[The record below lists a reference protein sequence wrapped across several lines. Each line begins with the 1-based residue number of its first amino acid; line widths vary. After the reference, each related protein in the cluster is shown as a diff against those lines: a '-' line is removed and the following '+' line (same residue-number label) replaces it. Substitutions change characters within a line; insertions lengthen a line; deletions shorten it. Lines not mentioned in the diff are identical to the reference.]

1 MSIPPTGPVPP
12 GAAPDSLSP
21 AGQSPGLAG
30 QPAVRGSEPAG
41 PLAAQSGQSSFVSE
55 LDAMLADADR
65 TLAERY
71 PGERAG
77 RQPVHTVYVPADR
90 FEPDLAAQWGRAAL
104 GALAECAPGPAEF
117 GAAMDLPAGLAGQVL
132 PLIQAKLAAEPV
144 EDLRLDFEDGYGD
157 RGDAAE
163 DAAARAAAGA
173 LAAAVAAGT
182 APPFIGV
189 RCKSLEAATRRR
201 AVATLDLFLGELLS
215 REAWPA
221 GFVVTLPK
229 VSSADQVRAMVRL
242 CERLEQAHGLA
253 PGQLRF
259 EVQVETPQ
267 LVLGADG
274 AAEVARCVHAGG
286 RRLTGLHYGT
296 YDYSAALGIAAGHQ
310 SMDHLAADH
319 ARAVMQVAAAGTGVR
334 LSDGS
339 TNVLPAGDR
348 DHVIAAWRLHARLV
362 RRSLERGFYQ
372 GWDLHP
378 GHLVSR
384 YAAGYAFFRADLPA
398 AAARLKSYLDT
409 RHSSAAD
416 RSSAGRSGAASRAG
430 AGPGRTAG
438 TAGAAPGRTA
448 GTAGAAP
455 ARTAAPGAGR
465 AEEPATVRA
474 LAGYLAR
481 GLDCGAVSAAE
492 LAGLIGLRPAELY
505 ALCGRGAPSGP
516 DPSGSGPRGSDPRG
530 FDPTG
535 PDPRGLEP
543 SRPDPSGPERD
554 DHARS

>member
-1 MSIPPTGPVPP
+1 M
-12 GAAPDSLSP
+12 
-21 AGQSPGLAG
+21 
-30 QPAVRGSEPAG
+30 
-41 PLAAQSGQSSFVSE
+41 SE
-55 LDAMLADADR
+55 LDAMLAPADQA
-65 TLAERY
+65 LAEGY
-71 PGERAG
+71 PGERPG

-90 FEPDLAAQWGRAAL
+90 FEPDLAAQWGQAAL
-104 GALAECAPGPAEF
+104 GALADCAPGPAEF
-117 GAAMDLPAGLAGQVL
+117 GAAMDMPAGLASQVL
-132 PLIQAKLAAEPV
+132 PLVQAKLAAEPV

-163 DAAARAAAGA
+163 DAEARAAAGA

-182 APPFIGV
+182 APPFTGL

-201 AVATLDLFLGELLS
+201 AIATLDVFLGELLS
-215 REAWPA
+215 HGPLPD
-221 GFVVTLPK
+221 GFVITLPK

-242 CERLEQAHGLA
+242 CGRLEEARDLE
-253 PGQLRF
+253 PGRLRF

-274 AAEVARCVHAGG
+274 AAGVARCVHAGG
-286 RRLTGLHYGT
+286 GRLTGLHYGT

-339 TNVLPAGDR
+339 TNVLPAGSCEA
-348 DHVIAAWRLHARLV
+348 VLAAWRLHSRLV

-384 YAAGYAFFRADLPA
+384 YAASYAFFRADLPA
-398 AAARLKSYLDT
+398 AAARLTSYLDT
-409 RHSSAAD
+409 QHSTAAV

-438 TAGAAPGRTA
+438 
-448 GTAGAAP
+448 
-455 ARTAAPGAGR
+455 PGAGR
-465 AEEPATVRA
+465 PEEPATVRA

-481 GLDCGAVSAAE
+481 GLDCGAMSPAE
-492 LAGLIGLRPAELY
+492 LAGL
-505 ALCGRGAPSGP
+505 
-516 DPSGSGPRGSDPRG
+516 
-530 FDPTG
+530 T
-535 PDPRGLEP
+535 GLEP
-543 SRPDPSGPERD
+543 AGLYAHIGRRDASREPAPHSPRRGADG
-554 DHARS
+554 RS